1 MNDHQYTW
9 KQGFP
14 MQNGGSAENT
24 KDFRPGLRGK
34 SQHNNLALPFSL
46 FGLPFDVFL
55 YHLQSSFLVRSW
67 LGTVGPRAL
76 TGDPAGKP
84 AITARK
90 RGNYIFFKCFNR
102 YTRVGYDK
110 PACTRV

>member
-14 MQNGGSAENT
+14 MQDGGSAEST
-24 KDFRPGLRGK
+24 RDFRPDLREK
-34 SQHNNLALPFSL
+34 SQHYNLALLPPL
-46 FGLPFDVFL
+46 GLPIDVFL
-55 YHLQSSFLVRSW
+55 YPLQSSCLVRSW

>member
-14 MQNGGSAENT
+14 MQNGGSAEGT

-34 SQHNNLALPFSL
+34 SQHNNLALSSSL

-67 LGTVGPRAL
+67 LGTVGPWAL
-76 TGDPAGKP
+76 TGDQQVKP
-84 AITARK
+84 VISARK
-90 RGNYIFFKCFNR
+90 
-102 YTRVGYDK
+102 
-110 PACTRV
+110 